1 MTFGRGIEDLEKWYV
16 AFNSARFDYIA
27 ASDRQTG
34 LVCLLTVSTRF
45 QILRRADF
53 RGNHF
58 KNPAN

>member
-27 ASDRQTG
+27 ANSQADRQTG

-53 RGNHF
+53 RGTIIS
-58 KNPAN
+58 